1 MGTIAGQSIR
11 LSNDNGGSGDGYSNC
26 VFRDDAASN
35 VTTQSGNVTIT
46 GNYIPEELLS
56 TLSGDPNGNWTLR
69 VTDDA
74 GQDVGTLTS
83 WTLEIVYPNG
93 LSYAWTSTPPGF
105 TSSLQNPTGVT
116 VNEATNYQVVLT
128 DIVTGCTSSSLVAVS
143 VIENPSP
150 KVIPGD
156 TVLCN
161 GTDFYIQ
168 VIDTGAYS
176 GGYPVGTL
184 LDWVNIISNQNY
196 YDSLNVIGNG
206 SSFQAKITLPS
217 GCFGFSPV
225 RTILSKAVVSNEVIK
240 HASCNLNNGKII
252 STMVLGTAPFRYVW
266 KNGLT
271 IIRDTISY
279 SAIDSI
285 YDLATGNYSLDIT
298 DNYGNI
304 VPSEPSCT
312 GGPFSY
318 VVNNIPP
325 PAVTLAITNISCFGM
340 ADGSIT
346 ATPNQGSAPYTYL
359 WSNNATTEINSY
371 LSAGTYSVTV
381 TDNDGC
387 TAEAQGSII
396 EPGVLNINLTN
407 AEPLC
412 TGASNGI
419 VASSI
424 GGGTPPFVF
433 DWFDNL
439 FQPIGTNDDSLFN
452 VPAGTYHLAVTDA
465 NFCNTSSTI
474 VVDDPPLLTAVCN
487 PSDATCFG
495 ASDGSAT
502 INASGGRGT
511 YSYLWSTGATTTSVS
526 SLPAGSYLV
535 TVTDGNGCTAQCTA
549 IIGEP
554 TQVGGNVSGN
564 DVACIDGQTSV
575 IVTGTGGTAPY
586 TGEGSFTVGVGTHN
600 FPIVDLN
607 GCTGTASITINHLD
621 VDAPVISNCPID
633 ITQCESIV
641 TWVAPSASDNCTLT
655 SFVSNFNSG
664 DAFPVG
670 TTLVTY
676 TATDNAGLVSTCNF
690 NITILP
696 TPVWYQDLDTDGF
709 GNALV
714 SITSCN
720 QPVGYIADNTD
731 CDDTQLFYADLD
743 GDTYGAGAPVACGV
757 ASNTDC
763 NDGNAAINP
772 SAAEVCNGIDDNCNG
787 LTDDGLVF
795 VTYYADADGDGFGNL
810 AVSVST
816 CDGAPVGYVIDN
828 TDCDDAQLLYA
839 DLDGDTYGA
848 GAPVA
853 CGVASNN
860 DCNDAVAAIN
870 PGAAEVCNLIDDDC
884 DGNTDEGVQLTF
896 YADADM
902 DSYGDPLTTVLAC
915 TAPVGYVADNT
926 DCDDTNPAVNPAA
939 IEVCNLIDD
948 DCDGSIDE
956 GVQSPFYADTDSD
969 SYGDP
974 LASVMACT
982 APLGY
987 VADNTDCNDGNAAI
1001 NPGAAEVCNGIDDN
1015 CNGLT
1020 DDGLVFVTYYADA
1033 DGDGFGNLAVSVS
1046 TCDGAPVGYVIDN
1059 TDCDDAQLLYAD
1071 LDGDTYGAGAPVACG
1086 VASNND
1092 CNDAVAAINPGAAE
1106 VCNLIDDDCDGN
1118 TDEGVQLTFYADAD
1132 MDSYGDPLATVL
1144 ACTAPVGYVADNTD
1158 CDDTNPAVNPAA
1170 IEVCNLIDDDCDG
1183 SIDEGVQSPFYA
1195 DTDSDSYGDPL
1206 ASVMAC
1212 TAPLGYVADNTDC
1225 NDGNAAI
1232 NPGAAEVCNGIDDN
1246 CNGLTDDGL
1255 VFVTYYAD
1263 ADGDGFGNLAVSV
1276 STCDGAPVGYVV
1288 DNTDCDDAQLLYA
1301 DLDGDTYGAGAPVA
1315 CGVASNTDCN
1325 DGNAAINPGAAEVCN
1340 GIDDNCNG
1348 LTDDGLVFVTYYA
1361 DADGDGFGNLAVSVS
1376 TCDGAPVGYVVDNT
1390 DCDDAQLLY
1399 ADLDGDTY
1407 GAGAPVACG
1416 VASNTDCNDGNA
1428 AINPGAAEVC
1438 NGIDDNCNGLTDD
1451 GLVFI
1456 TYYADV
1462 DGDGFGNAASSVSTC
1477 DGAPAG
1483 YVVDNTDCDDA
1494 QLLYADVD
1502 GDTYG
1507 AGAPVA
1513 CGVASNTD
1521 CNDNDLIIN
1530 PAATEICGNFT
1541 DEDCDGFLN
1550 NGCTPYTFYADNDND
1565 TYGDP
1570 LNSTVIFINSAPIG
1584 YVADNTDCDDNNV
1597 AVNPAATEICNLI
1610 DDDCDGLTD
1619 EGVQSPFYADT
1630 DSDTYGDPLVSVM
1643 ACTAPLGYVADNTDC
1658 NDGVATI
1665 NPGAAEVCNGIDDN
1679 CNGLTDDGLAFLN
1692 YYVDG
1697 DNDGYGAGAATS
1709 SCAPIA
1715 GSVLVDGDCDDNAA
1729 AVNPAATEV
1738 CNSIDDDCDGSIDEG
1753 VLLTFY
1759 ADADGDSYGNAA
1771 VSVQACIAPLGYVA
1785 DATDCDDNAA
1795 TVNPAA
1801 TEVCNNIDDNCNG
1814 LTDDGLVFLNYYV
1827 DGDND
1832 GYGAGAAT
1840 SSCAPIAGS
1849 VLVDGDCDD
1858 NAAAVN
1864 PAATEVCNSI
1874 DDDCDGSID
1883 EGVLLTFYADADGDS
1898 YGNAAVS
1905 VQACVAPLGYVAD
1918 ATDCDDNT
1926 ATVNPAATE
1935 VCNNIDDNCNGLTD
1949 DGLVF
1954 LNYYVDGDNDGY
1966 GAGAATSSCAPIAGS
1981 VLVDGDCDDNTA
1993 AVNPAATEVCNNI
2006 DDNCNGLTDDGLVF
2020 LNYYVDGDNDGY
2032 GAGAATSSC
2041 APIAGSVLVDGDCDD
2056 NAAAVNPAATE
2067 VCNSIDDDCDGSIDE
2082 GVLLTFYADADG
2094 DSYGNAAV
2102 SVQACVAPLG
2112 YVADATDCDDNTAT
2126 VNPCRY

>member
-1 MGTIAGQSIR
+1 M
-11 LSNDNGGSGDGYSNC
+11 
-26 VFRDDAASN
+26 
-35 VTTQSGNVTIT
+35 
-46 GNYIPEELLS
+46 
-56 TLSGDPNGNWTLR
+56 
-69 VTDDA
+69 
-74 GQDVGTLTS
+74 
-83 WTLEIVYPNG
+83 
-93 LSYAWTSTPPGF
+93 
-105 TSSLQNPTGVT
+105 
-116 VNEATNYQVVLT
+116 
-128 DIVTGCTSSSLVAVS
+128 
-143 VIENPSP
+143 
-150 KVIPGD
+150 
-156 TVLCN
+156 
-161 GTDFYIQ
+161 
-168 VIDTGAYS
+168 
-176 GGYPVGTL
+176 
-184 LDWVNIISNQNY
+184 DWVNIISNQNY

-217 GCFGFSPV
+217 GCVGFSPV

-279 SAIDSI
+279 SVIDSI

-304 VPSEPSCT
+304 VPTEPSCT

-318 VVNNIPP
+318 VIDNIPP
-325 PAVTLAITNISCFGM
+325 PAVSLSVTNISCFGM

-346 ATPNQGSAPYTYL
+346 AAPNQGSAPYTYL

-387 TAEAQGSII
+387 SAEAQGTII
-396 EPGVLNINLTN
+396 EPGVLNINLTY

-419 VASSI
+419 AVSSI

-433 DWFDNL
+433 EWFDNL
-439 FQPIGTNDDSLFN
+439 FQSVGTNDDSLFN
-452 VPAGTYHLAVTDA
+452 IPAGTYHLAVTDA

-487 PSDATCFG
+487 PTDATCFG
-495 ASDGSAT
+495 GSDGSAT
-502 INASGGRGT
+502 VNANGGRGL
-511 YSYLWSTGATTTSVS
+511 YSYLWSTGATTTTVS

-549 IIGEP
+549 VIGEP
-554 TQVGGNVSGN
+554 AQVGGNVSGS

-621 VDAPVISNCPID
+621 VDAPVISDCPAD

-641 TWVAPSASDNCTLT
+641 TWTAPTASDNCTVS
-655 SFVSNFNSG
+655 SFVSNYNSG
-664 DAFPVG
+664 DSFPVG
-670 TTLVTY
+670 TTLITY
-676 TATDNAGLVSTCNF
+676 TATDNAGLVNTCNF
-690 NITILP
+690 NITIVP
-696 TPVWYQDLDTDGF
+696 TPVWYQDLDADGF

-720 QPVGYIADNTD
+720 QPVGYIA
-731 CDDTQLFYADLD
+731 
-743 GDTYGAGAPVACGV
+743 
-757 ASNTDC
+757 
-763 NDGNAAINP
+763 
-772 SAAEVCNGIDDNCNG
+772 
-787 LTDDGLVF
+787 
-795 VTYYADADGDGFGNL
+795 
-810 AVSVST
+810 
-816 CDGAPVGYVIDN
+816 DN

-870 PGAAEVCNLIDDDC
+870 PGAAEVCN
-884 DGNTDEGVQLTF
+884 
-896 YADADM
+896 
-902 DSYGDPLTTVLAC
+902 
-915 TAPVGYVADNT
+915 
-926 DCDDTNPAVNPAA
+926 
-939 IEVCNLIDD
+939 
-948 DCDGSIDE
+948 
-956 GVQSPFYADTDSD
+956 
-969 SYGDP
+969 
-974 LASVMACT
+974 
-982 APLGY
+982 
-987 VADNTDCNDGNAAI
+987 
-1001 NPGAAEVCNGIDDN
+1001 GIDDN

-1033 DGDGFGNLAVSVS
+1033 DGGGFGNAASSVS
-1046 TCDGAPVGYVIDN
+1046 TCDGAPVGYVVDN

-1092 CNDAVAAINPGAAE
+1092 CNDAVAAINPGATE

-1132 MDSYGDPLATVL
+1132 LDTYGDPLATVL
-1144 ACTAPVGYVADNTD
+1144 ACTAPVGYVTDNTD

-1195 DTDSDSYGDPL
+1195 DTDLDTYGDPL
-1206 ASVMAC
+1206 VSVMAC

-1225 NDGNAAI
+1225 NDAVATI

-1255 VFVTYYAD
+1255 VFITYYAD
-1263 ADGDGFGNLAVSV
+1263 VDGDGFGNAASSV
-1276 STCDGAPVGYVV
+1276 STCDGAPAGYVV
-1288 DNTDCDDAQLLYA
+1288 DNTDCDDALLLYA
-1301 DLDGDTYGAGAPVA
+1301 DQDGDTYGAGAPVA

-1361 DADGDGFGNLAVSVS
+1361 DVDGDGFGNAASSVSTCDGAPAGYIVDNTDCDDAQVLYADLDNDTYGAGAPVACGVASNTDCNDAVAAINPGAAEVCNGIDDNCNGLTDDGLVFITYYADVDGDGFGNAASSVS

-1416 VASNTDCNDGNA
+1416 VASNTDCNDNDLSINPAATEICGNFTDEDCDGFLNNGCTPYTFYADSDNDTYGDPLSSTVIFINIAPLGYVADNTDCNDNNSSVNPGATEICNLIDDDCDGSIDEGVQSPFYADTDSDTYGDPLVSVMACTAPLGYVADNTDCNDGVATINPGAVEVCNGIDDNCNGLTDDGLVFITYYADVDGDGFGNAASSVSTCDGAPAGYVADNTDCDDAQLLYADLDGDTYGAGAPVACGVASNTDCNDAVAAINPGAAEVCNGIDDNCNGLTDDGLVFITYYADVDGDGFGNAASSVSTCDGAPVGYVVDNTDCDDAQLLYADLDGDTYGAGAPVACGVASNTDCNDAVAAINPGAAEICNGIDDNCNGLTDDGLVFITYYADVDGDGFGNAASSVSTCDGEPVGYVADNTDCDDAQLLYADLDGDTYGAGAPVACGVASNTDCNDGVATINPGAAEACNGIDDNCNGLTDDGLVFITYYADVDGDGFGNAASSVSTCDGAPVGYVVDNTDCDDAQLLYADLDGDTYGAGAPVACGVASNTDCNDAVA

-1494 QLLYADVD
+1494 QLLYADLD
-1502 GDTYG
+1502 NDTYG

-1521 CNDNDLIIN
+1521 CNDAV
-1530 PAATEICGNFT
+1530 AA
-1541 DEDCDGFLN
+1541 
-1550 NGCTPYTFYADNDND
+1550 
-1565 TYGDP
+1565 
-1570 LNSTVIFINSAPIG
+1570 
-1584 YVADNTDCDDNNV
+1584 
-1597 AVNPAATEICNLI
+1597 
-1610 DDDCDGLTD
+1610 
-1619 EGVQSPFYADT
+1619 
-1630 DSDTYGDPLVSVM
+1630 
-1643 ACTAPLGYVADNTDC
+1643 
-1658 NDGVATI
+1658 I

-1679 CNGLTDDGLAFLN
+1679 CNGLTDDGLVFIT
-1692 YYVDG
+1692 YYADVDG
-1697 DNDGYGAGAATS
+1697 DGFGNAASSVSTCDGAPAGYVADNTDCDDAQLLYADLDGDTYGAGAPVACGVASNTD
-1709 SCAPIA
+1709 CN
-1715 GSVLVDGDCDDNAA
+1715 DGVAA
-1729 AVNPAATEV
+1729 INPGAAEV
-1738 CNSIDDDCDGSIDEG
+1738 CNG
-1753 VLLTFY
+1753 
-1759 ADADGDSYGNAA
+1759 
-1771 VSVQACIAPLGYVA
+1771 
-1785 DATDCDDNAA
+1785 
-1795 TVNPAA
+1795 
-1801 TEVCNNIDDNCNG
+1801 IDDNCNG
-1814 LTDDGLVFLNYYV
+1814 LTDDGLVFITYYADV
-1827 DGDND
+1827 DGDGFGNAASSVSTCD
-1832 GYGAGAAT
+1832 GAPAGYVADNTDCDDAQLLYADVDGDTYGAGAPVACGGLLILIVT
-1840 SSCAPIAGS
+1840 MRWLPSTP
-1849 VLVDGDCDD
+1849 
-1858 NAAAVN
+1858 
-1864 PAATEVCNSI
+1864 
-1874 DDDCDGSID
+1874 
-1883 EGVLLTFYADADGDS
+1883 VLLKYVT
-1898 YGNAAVS
+1898 VS
-1905 VQACVAPLGYVAD
+1905 MI
-1918 ATDCDDNT
+1918 
-1926 ATVNPAATE
+1926 TV
-1935 VCNNIDDNCNGLTD
+1935 
-1949 DGLVF
+1949 
-1954 LNYYVDGDNDGY
+1954 
-1966 GAGAATSSCAPIAGS
+1966 
-1981 VLVDGDCDDNTA
+1981 
-1993 AVNPAATEVCNNI
+1993 
-2006 DDNCNGLTDDGLVF
+2006 
-2020 LNYYVDGDNDGY
+2020 
-2032 GAGAATSSC
+2032 
-2041 APIAGSVLVDGDCDD
+2041 
-2056 NAAAVNPAATE
+2056 
-2067 VCNSIDDDCDGSIDE
+2067 
-2082 GVLLTFYADADG
+2082 
-2094 DSYGNAAV
+2094 
-2102 SVQACVAPLG
+2102 
-2112 YVADATDCDDNTAT
+2112 T
-2126 VNPCRY
+2126 V